1 MSSTTG
7 LVTAEQNLLAFLIKN
22 PSYLDKVQVAEF
34 ASTSAKHCVEALLS
48 LKEKVVE
55 LRPDTFLI
63 ELSATDPSFREEQIR
78 NLWNLD
84 VGEQDFHYLH
94 DSLKKSSI
102 QYDLQQYLLPQLIK
116 KIASKDLPSIEET
129 EYYLESVHRMIDK
142 YTEKRQDLAVLDG
155 TAVTNQHEDVLR
167 QRSSGKYFRSSG
179 DGFLDKHISMGFE
192 AGTQSVLFGS
202 TGSGKTN
209 FALSLFLKQI
219 NRGIPCVYVS
229 LEMPMSML
237 MDRLFAA
244 KHQLP
249 IAWLYP
255 HLHEDGVI
263 PDFIFQEYETFKEAI
278 SSAKN
283 FRIVDEPSLNLDQ
296 LEKIIAD
303 TKKILGVDYLAV
315 TVDLTTMLT
324 EFTTERGSR
333 ADIIEQAMNKMNIIA
348 KRQNCHI
355 LNVVQSNR
363 NQDSSR
369 VATMDDLD
377 RLRPSLNHIKASNAI
392 AERSRLVMGLF
403 RKKHY
408 AIQHLP
414 DDPETQAMDDILE
427 VSILKQSQGQLSRLE
442 YLFDGETASVFKY
455 NPREESL
462 N

>member
-1 MSSTTG
+1 M
-7 LVTAEQNLLAFLIKN
+7 EQ
-22 PSYLDKVQVAEF
+22 V
-34 ASTSAKHCVEALLS
+34 C
-48 LKEKVVE
+48 
-55 LRPDTFLI
+55 
-63 ELSATDPSFREEQIR
+63 
-78 NLWNLD
+78 
-84 VGEQDFHYLH
+84 
-94 DSLKKSSI
+94 
-102 QYDLQQYLLPQLIK
+102 LPQNCYEYWPEPF
-116 KIASKDLPSIEET
+116 LP
-129 EYYLESVHRMIDK
+129 YC
-142 YTEKRQDLAVLDG
+142 A
-155 TAVTNQHEDVLR
+155 
-167 QRSSGKYFRSSG
+167 
-179 DGFLDKHISMGFE
+179 
-192 AGTQSVLFGS
+192 
-202 TGSGKTN
+202 
-209 FALSLFLKQI
+209 
-219 NRGIPCVYVS
+219 
-229 LEMPMSML
+229 
-237 MDRLFAA
+237 
-244 KHQLP
+244 
-249 IAWLYP
+249 
-255 HLHEDGVI
+255 
-263 PDFIFQEYETFKEAI
+263 
-278 SSAKN
+278 
-283 FRIVDEPSLNLDQ
+283 LNLDQ

-414 DDPETQAMDDILE
+414 DDPETQAMDDILD